1 MHDIRINKEQE
12 KEIVRARFK
21 ISPIVIVTFVI
32 LAFNALVLTIVGF
45 DLLQKSINDYHSSSL
60 DGSFTLALGLTS
72 LIILPMFIAWM
83 VGIKKS
89 SCIVTNKRIYG
100 VTSIFIAKKKYSYRL
115 DEIDNVETVSSL
127 GIHGL
132 ALNFSQGHG
141 PQGVVRYNRGVTTVS
156 GAGTFK
162 ITNIANIDEVY
173 EKLSD
178 LLTSVKN
185 DKDLMV
191 DIEMSKVQAENR
203 KATAFENMASN
214 MGGTTPTKTNNNP
227 TYIEELKGLKELL
240 DAGIISEAEFEE
252 KKKNLLK

>member
-1 MHDIRINKEQE
+1 MHDIRISKEQE
-12 KEIVRARFK
+12 EVLVRAKFK
-21 ISPIVIVTFVI
+21 IPTIVIVLFVFFAFVPLWVLIDGIKSDNDIYFALGMTPLIVI
-32 LAFNALVLTIVGF
+32 LQI
-45 DLLQKSINDYHSSSL
+45 
-60 DGSFTLALGLTS
+60 
-72 LIILPMFIAWM
+72 FIAWM

-100 VTSIFIAKKKYSYRL
+100 VTSIFIVKKKYSYRL
-115 DEIDNVETVSSL
+115 DEIDNVETISFL

-141 PQGVVRYNRGVTTVS
+141 PQDVVRYNRGVTTMS
-156 GAGTFK
+156 GAGTFR

-173 EKLSD
+173 EKLSG

-203 KATAFENMASN
+203 KAAAFESMASN
-214 MGGTTPTKTNNNP
+214 MGETTPTKTNNNF

-252 KKKNLLK
+252 KRKDLLK

>member
-1 MHDIRINKEQE
+1 MHDIRISKEQE
-12 KEIVRARFK
+12 KVLVRARFK
-21 ISPIVIVTFVI
+21 IPTIAIVSFVFFAFVALLLLIDGIVLF
-32 LAFNALVLTIVGF
+32 
-45 DLLQKSINDYHSSSL
+45 QKSINDYNSSFL
-60 DGSFTLALGLTS
+60 DGFTYFVLGIVS
-72 LIILPMFIAWM
+72 LIVILTIFIVWM

-100 VTSIFIAKKKYSYRL
+100 VTSIFIVKKKYSYRL

-141 PQGVVRYNRGVTTVS
+141 PQGVVRYNRGVTTMN
-156 GAGTFK
+156 GAGTFR

-191 DIEMSKVQAENR
+191 DMEMSKVQAENR
-203 KATAFENMASN
+203 KAAAFESMASN
-214 MGGTTPTKTNNNP
+214 MGVTTTTNNNF
-227 TYIEELKGLKELL
+227 TYIEEIKRLKELL
-240 DAGIISEAEFEE
+240 DAGIISETEFEE

>member
-21 ISPIVIVTFVI
+21 IPPFVMV
-32 LAFNALVLTIVGF
+32 LFVFCAFNALVLTIVGF

>member
-1 MHDIRINKEQE
+1 MNDIRINKEQE
-12 KEIVRARFK
+12 EEIVRARFR
-21 ISPIVIVTFVI
+21 IPLTVIVLFVCIAFYTLLLLIGGI
-32 LAFNALVLTIVGF
+32 LLFNSDYDSDSSY
-45 DLLQKSINDYHSSSL
+45 DLFVFLGAMSL
-60 DGSFTLALGLTS
+60 ATLA
-72 LIILPMFIAWM
+72 MFIAWM
-83 VGIKKS
+83 FGIKKS

-115 DEIDNVETVSSL
+115 DEIENIETVSSL

-132 ALNFSQGHG
+132 TLNFSQGHG
-141 PQGVVRYNRGVTTVS
+141 PQGVVRYNRGVSTVS
-156 GAGTFK
+156 GAGTFR

-185 DKDLMV
+185 ENDLMV

-203 KATAFENMASN
+203 KAAALESMA
-214 MGGTTPTKTNNNP
+214 GTTPTKTNNNT

-240 DAGIISEAEFEE
+240 DAGIISEVEFEE

>member
-1 MHDIRINKEQE
+1 M
-12 KEIVRARFK
+12 
-21 ISPIVIVTFVI
+21 
-32 LAFNALVLTIVGF
+32 
-45 DLLQKSINDYHSSSL
+45 
-60 DGSFTLALGLTS
+60 
-72 LIILPMFIAWM
+72 
-83 VGIKKS
+83 
-89 SCIVTNKRIYG
+89 TNKRIYG

-132 ALNFSQGHG
+132 VLNFSQGHG

-214 MGGTTPTKTNNNP
+214 MGGTTTTKTNNNP

-240 DAGIISEAEFEE
+240 DAGIISETEFEE